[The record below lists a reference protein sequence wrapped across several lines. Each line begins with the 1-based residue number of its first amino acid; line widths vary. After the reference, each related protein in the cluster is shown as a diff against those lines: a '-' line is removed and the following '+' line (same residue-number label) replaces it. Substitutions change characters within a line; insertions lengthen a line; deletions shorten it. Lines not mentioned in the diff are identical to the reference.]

1 MIQAFKEFMKGIL
14 SLSLGWQLWVG
25 LMWVLNM
32 VAPIM
37 FLKHI
42 EAQITLVA
50 MMAGGMTGIALVK
63 VQGFT
68 KLLGVMHIYWVPLVL
83 YLLQQVETLS
93 PSDLFCKWMWSVIV
107 VNSISLIIDA
117 ADVITYFRQKK
128 SAI

>member
-1 MIQAFKEFMKGIL
+1 MMQACKEFMKGIL
-14 SLSLGWQLWVG
+14 SLPLGWQLWVG
-25 LMWVLNM
+25 LMLVLNM

-37 FLKHI
+37 LIKHI
-42 EAQITLVA
+42 EAQVTLVA
-50 MMAGGMTGIALVK
+50 MMAGGMTGIVLVK

-68 KLLGVMHIYWVPLVL
+68 KLLGVMHIYWVPLVF

-93 PSDLFCKWMWSVIV
+93 SSDLFCKWMWSVIF